1 MEAALAPISL
11 FQSTLFLIEP
21 AFKAFIPIN
30 IVKETPTMT
39 DTGAH
44 RPQGGLDEET
54 RQMVVDTVR
63 QLSKRLLTKQA
74 VLEWDRDEVF
84 PEAVIREMLGPEI
97 GLQLLFIPEVYG
109 GMGGGAVDCCA
120 VTREMSKI
128 CLGVGTAFFAIQ
140 LGSDPIIVGG
150 TEDQKEKWLGAVAEG
165 QSLVAYAVT
174 EPEAGSNLAA
184 LKTKAEPVLD
194 DSGALIGYRINGSK
208 QFISTGGYADFVTVL
223 AQTPEGPTF
232 FVVEKGTEGFKQHK
246 GEEKHGIR
254 ASNTS
259 PLTFSDVFVPVANR
273 IGDTPGKGLKQ
284 ANQVFGY
291 TRLMVAA
298 MALGAGEAA
307 IDIAIPY
314 AKERVQFG
322 SPLSEKKGYT
332 NKLIVPHWVNMQAAA
347 AYIDAIAHR
356 LDSESEDLQVEGSI
370 AKLFTTEAANR
381 AADDAMQALGGYGYI
396 SEFGVE
402 KIKRDVKITCIYEG
416 TSEVQQSIISTFRWK
431 KTRKTKGAYYD
442 GIAEGLEGLADSND
456 DAGCRQVAACARLL
470 NRTIDFA
477 HENRLIRH
485 QQVMFALADMMAHV
499 EVAEAISRRAAT
511 GDEPIL
517 KSTARVFAHVC
528 GRLVTENI
536 RLIVRGTAGI
546 DAAAA
551 ETFLSS
557 LDLAI
562 LETSYRGVIDD
573 MDRIAD
579 YIFQRAS

>member
-1 MEAALAPISL
+1 
-11 FQSTLFLIEP
+11 
-21 AFKAFIPIN
+21 
-30 IVKETPTMT
+30 MT

-74 VLEWDRDEVF
+74 VLEWDREEVF

-97 GLQLLFIPEVYG
+97 GLQLLFIPEEYG

-150 TEDQKEKWLGAVAEG
+150 TVAQKKKWLGAVAEG

-194 DSGALIGYRINGSK
+194 DSGVLTGYRINGSK

-223 AQTPEGPTF
+223 AQTPQGPTF

-246 GEEKHGIR
+246 SEEKHGIR

-284 ANQVFGY
+284 ANHVFGY

-314 AKERVQFG
+314 AKERIQFG

-396 SEFGVE
+396 NEFGVE

-416 TSEVQQSIISTFRWK
+416 TSEVQQSIVSTFRWK

-442 GIAEGLEGLADSND
+442 GIAEDLEGLAEPND
-456 DAGCRQVAACARLL
+456 EAGCRVAAACARLL
-470 NRTIDFA
+470 NRCIDFA
-477 HENRLIRH
+477 HENRLTRH
-485 QQVMFALADMMAHV
+485 QQVMFALADMMARV
-499 EVAEAISRRAAT
+499 EVADAISRQAAT
-511 GDEPIL
+511 GNDPIL
-517 KSTARVFAHVC
+517 RATARVFAHTC
-528 GRLVTENI
+528 ARLVTENI
-536 RLIVRGTAGI
+536 HLIVLGTGGI
-546 DAAAA
+546 DTTAA

-557 LDLAI
+557 LDLTI
-562 LETSYRGVIDD
+562 LEASYRRVIDD
-573 MDRIAD
+573 MDQIAD
-579 YIFQRAS
+579 HIFQRAS

>member
-1 MEAALAPISL
+1 
-11 FQSTLFLIEP
+11 
-21 AFKAFIPIN
+21 
-30 IVKETPTMT
+30 MT

-63 QLSKRLLTKQA
+63 QLSKRLLTKKA
-74 VLEWDRDEVF
+74 VLEWDRDEIF
-84 PEAVIREMLGPEI
+84 PEAAVREMLSPEI
-97 GLQLLFIPEVYG
+97 GLQLLFIPEAYG
-109 GMGGGAVDCCA
+109 GMGGGAMDCCA

-150 TEDQKEKWLGAVAEG
+150 TEAQKEKWLGAVAEG
-165 QSLVAYAVT
+165 HSLVAYAVT
-174 EPEAGSNLAA
+174 EAEAGSNLAS
-184 LKTKAEPVLD
+184 LRTKAEPVMD
-194 DSGALIGYRINGSK
+194 DSGTLTGYRINGSK

-232 FVVEKGTEGFKQHK
+232 FVVEKGTQGFEQHK

-259 PLTFSDVFVPVANR
+259 PLTFTDVYVPVENM
-273 IGDTPGKGLKQ
+273 IGDAPGKGLKQ

-307 IDIAIPY
+307 LEGIVIPY
-314 AKERVQFG
+314 AHERIQFG
-322 SPLSEKKGYT
+322 GPLSAKKGYT
-332 NKLIVPHWVNMQAAA
+332 NKLIVPHWVNLKAAA
-347 AYIDAIAHR
+347 AHIEAVARRI
-356 LDSESEDLQVEGSI
+356 DSEDEDFQVEGSI
-370 AKLFTTEAANR
+370 AKLFTSEAANR

-416 TSEVQQSIISTFRWK
+416 TSEIQQNIISTFRWK
-431 KTRKTKGAYYD
+431 KTRKTKGAFYEEMATGLD
-442 GIAEGLEGLADSND
+442 GLHGDCD
-456 DAGCRQVAACARLL
+456 RAGCRTLAACARAL

-477 HENRLIRH
+477 HENRLTRH
-485 QQVMFALADMMAHV
+485 QQVMFALADMMTHV
-499 EVAEAISRRAAT
+499 EVGESMARLAVNEADETNLAA
-511 GDEPIL
+511 
-517 KSTARVFAHVC
+517 ARIFANTC
-528 GRLVTENI
+528 ARLVAEKT
-536 RLIVRGTAGI
+536 RLIVMGS
-546 DAAAA
+546 DVVAA
-551 ETFLSS
+551 ETADQFLPS
-557 LDLAI
+557 LDLSA
-562 LETSYRGVIDD
+562 LEGSYRGLIDD

-579 YIFQRAS
+579 LIFERTS